1 VEEIAKVPVYWAT
14 CTTARG
20 KLLAIGGE
28 NSDKSSSNTVYVYN
42 NATDSWDIITY
53 MSVGRSYP
61 MVATLPRN
69 KVMIVGGFTNPLR
82 KTDTVEF
89 AIFL

>member
-1 VEEIAKVPVYWAT
+1 MQRFQYTGLLLLKEN
-14 CTTARG
+14 
-20 KLLAIGGE
+20 LLAIGGE
-28 NSDKSSSNTVYVYN
+28 NSEKSSSNAVYVYN
-42 NATDSWDIITY
+42 TATDSWDIIT
-53 MSVGRSYP
+53 VGRSYP